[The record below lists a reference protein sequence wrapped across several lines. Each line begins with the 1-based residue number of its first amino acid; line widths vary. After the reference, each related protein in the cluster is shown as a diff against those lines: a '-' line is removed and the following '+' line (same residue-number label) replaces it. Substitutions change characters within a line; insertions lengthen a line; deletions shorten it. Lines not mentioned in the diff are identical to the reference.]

1 MRQGFTFIE
10 ILIVMIVIGLLASL
24 AFVRLQTTKDKATV
38 ASMVSDLHGVQE
50 EQEGY
55 YFNHRI
61 YSITLDSLNPN
72 PTAGNTITIQE
83 ATVSGW
89 SATVVNPKTTKTC
102 GVIVGSAAPIGSATR
117 DGVITCW

>member
-55 YFNHRI
+55 YFNNRI

-89 SATVVNPKTTKTC
+89 SATVVNPKTTKIC